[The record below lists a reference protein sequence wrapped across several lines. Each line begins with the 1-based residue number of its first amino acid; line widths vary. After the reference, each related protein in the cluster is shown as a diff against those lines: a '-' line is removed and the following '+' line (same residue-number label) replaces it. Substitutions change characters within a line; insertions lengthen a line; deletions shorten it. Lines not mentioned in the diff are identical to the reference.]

1 LPSHS
6 SVAFRRCPLGMIA
19 TSPPASQDGTP
30 VALSRMTP
38 KRCPSTLPSQHV
50 NNFTTCLSRWDHC
63 CSLPHITQA
72 LALNA
77 TPLSASNFTACLSGR
92 GLCCP
97 LIHVSLALLHNADL
111 DTPLPSLSS
120 YTLFISL
127 SYIYSCLNTATSCRD
142 LNLPSCWRPH
152 ALPSPSGFRLPS
164 SRCHCTICRLQASSP
179 LALHG
184 PRSLP

>member
-1 LPSHS
+1 
-6 SVAFRRCPLGMIA
+6 
-19 TSPPASQDGTP
+19 
-30 VALSRMTP
+30 MTL

-97 LIHVSLALLHNADL
+97 LIHVPLALLHNADL
-111 DTPLPSLSS
+111 DTPLPRQFHSAATRLWTHTAPHSPLTPS
-120 YTLFISL
+120 LFIF
-127 SYIYSCLNTATSCRD
+127 SYIFFPVSTPPLRAETLT
-142 LNLPSCWRPH
+142 
-152 ALPSPSGFRLPS
+152 
-164 SRCHCTICRLQASSP
+164 SP
-179 LALHG
+179 LLETTCTTKPLGIPPPQLTMPLHHLPAPG
-184 PRSLP
+184 LFPFGFAWTSFPSLT